1 MICLAPSGQLPDMSI
16 DLNISDDG
24 IALITIN
31 RPERL
36 NAMDAEHYQALSKA
50 WATVRD
56 DPAIRVAIVTG
67 AGERSFTTGADIK
80 SFVTAPSGLS
90 EMWLTQ
96 RDQLLNRGLE
106 VWKPV
111 VAAVNGYC
119 LGGGMTLMMATDIRI
134 AATHATFSLAEVK
147 RGVIP
152 GNGGTQRVL
161 DQLPYAVGMEMLLTG
176 DGIDA
181 VVAERWGLINKI
193 VPKEELL
200 TTAYDY
206 ARRIAVN
213 APLAVQAAKE
223 LAVRSRD
230 MDLTSGLRMEL
241 VINRMLQF
249 TEDAKEG
256 PEAFSARRKPNF
268 KGK

>member
-1 MICLAPSGQLPDMSI
+1 MAI
-16 DLNISDDG
+16 DFNISPEG

-36 NAMDAEHYQALSKA
+36 NAMDAEHYQALSRA
-50 WATVRD
+50 WCRVRD
-56 DPAIRVAIVTG
+56 EAAIRVAVVTG
-67 AGERSFTTGADIK
+67 AGDRSFTTGADIK
-80 SFVTAPSGLS
+80 SFLTAPPDLS

-111 VAAVNGYC
+111 IAAVNGYC
-119 LGGGMTLMMATDIRI
+119 LGGGLTLMMATDIRV
-134 AATHATFSLAEVK
+134 ASSNATFNLAEVK

-161 DQLPYAVGMEMLLTG
+161 QQLPYAIGMEMLLTG
-176 DGIDA
+176 DPIDA
-181 VVAERWGLINKI
+181 ETAARWGLVNKV
-193 VPKEELL
+193 VPQAELL
-200 TTAYDY
+200 DTAFAY
-206 ARRIAVN
+206 ARKIAAN

-230 MDLTSGLRMEL
+230 TDLNTGLRIEA
-241 VINRMLQF
+241 VVNRLLSM

-256 PEAFSARRKPNF
+256 PAAFAAKRPPNF
-268 KGK
+268 QGR

>member
-1 MICLAPSGQLPDMSI
+1 MAI
-16 DLNISDDG
+16 DFKVSDEG

-36 NAMDAEHYQALSKA
+36 NAMDAEHYQALSRA
-50 WATVRD
+50 WCQVRD
-56 DPAIRVAIVTG
+56 DAAIRVAIVTG

-80 SFVTAPSGLS
+80 SFLTAPTDLA

-111 VAAVNGYC
+111 IAAVNGYC
-119 LGGGMTLMMATDIRI
+119 LGGGMTLLLATDIRV
-134 AATHATFSLAEVK
+134 ASSNATFSLAEVK
-147 RGVIP
+147 RGVIA

-161 DQLPYAVGMEMLLTG
+161 QQLPYAIAMEMLLTG

-181 VVAERWGLINKI
+181 DTAARWGLVNKV
-193 VPKEELL
+193 VPQAELL
-200 TTAYDY
+200 DTAFAY
-206 ARRIAVN
+206 ARKIAAN

-223 LAVRSRD
+223 LALRSRE
-230 MDLTSGLRMEL
+230 MNLGTGLRIEA
-241 VINRMLQF
+241 VINRMLSM

-256 PEAFSARRKPNF
+256 PAAFAAKRAPDF
-268 KGK
+268 KGR